1 MAASSASTA
10 TSCASRRPNPED
22 APEERTMKTYVEHP
36 IAGVVYPTAAR
47 AEAALS
53 SGAWV
58 ASTVGEVLR
67 ATARRHPQRT
77 AFIDDDHSISFAEL
91 DDVTERLGAALLT
104 LGLAPGDRAI
114 FQLGTTVET
123 AIALLACFK
132 AGIVPVCS
140 LPQHR
145 EIEIGQLAQQSTARG
160 YFVQADFGTSFDLPA
175 FAESMMMRHPSL
187 EHLVIVRGEHPGAA
201 CLQSLIDSM
210 PLTQA
215 RERLARIPIGLADVL
230 SFQLSGGTT
239 GVPKI
244 IPRFHAEYLGHS
256 AGWMRRYRID
266 AGSRLI
272 WSLPLMHNAGQLY
285 ALIPTAL
292 MGVSVVLM
300 SKVDIPRMLDQIGR
314 HRVTHALSIGP
325 IAPQLVAYPDIAR
338 HDLSSLK
345 LFSTLSRAD
354 TLEAHLGVPCSNLY
368 GITEGLLL
376 GSPADAPAFARH
388 GTQGYSGC
396 ADDEI
401 RLVEPESEQPV
412 PEGRIGELCFRGP
425 SSLTGYFANPEAN
438 AHSFTSDGF
447 YRTGDMVTATRVDGV
462 LHYTF
467 EGRLRDNVNRGGE
480 KIGCEEVE
488 NHVSQHPAVADAR
501 LVPMPDP
508 LYGEKGCIFI
518 IPRPGMQVPDV
529 QTLGQF
535 LVERGLARYKCPE
548 RVVAVEEFPLTRVGK
563 VNKPALKQHIAG
575 ILEQESRS

>member
-1 MAASSASTA
+1 
-10 TSCASRRPNPED
+10 
-22 APEERTMKTYVEHP
+22 MKTHVEHP
-36 IAGVVYPTAAR
+36 IAGVVYPTTAR
-47 AEAALS
+47 AEAGLS

-58 ASTVGEVLR
+58 ASTVGDALR
-67 ATARRHPQRT
+67 ATARRHPQRM
-77 AFIDDDHSISFAEL
+77 AFIGDDHSISFAEL
-91 DDVTERLGAALLT
+91 DEATERLGAALLT
-104 LGLAPGDRAI
+104 LGLAPGDRVI

-145 EIEIGQLAQQSTARG
+145 EIEIGQLAQQSGARG
-160 YFVQADFGTSFDLPA
+160 YFVQADFGTSFELPA
-175 FAESMMMRHPSL
+175 FAESMMACHPSI
-187 EHLVIVRGEHPGAA
+187 EHLVIVRGKRAGAA
-201 CLQSLIDSM
+201 SLQALVDSM
-210 PLTQA
+210 PLTRA
-215 RERLARIPIGLADVL
+215 KDHLARVQIGLADVL

-266 AGSRLI
+266 ADSRLI

-292 MGVSVVLM
+292 TGVPVVLM
-300 SKVDIPRMLDQIGR
+300 PKVDIPHMLDQIGK

-325 IAPQLVAYPDIAR
+325 IAPQLVAYPDIER

-354 TLEAHLGVPCSNLY
+354 TLETRLRVPCSNLY

-376 GSPADAPAFARH
+376 GSPADAPPFARH
-388 GTQGYSGC
+388 HTQGYSGC

-401 RLVEPESEQPV
+401 RLLEPESEQPV

-438 AHSFTSDGF
+438 AKSFTTDGF
-447 YRTGDMVTATRVDGV
+447 YRTGDMVTSHRVDGV

-488 NHVSQHPAVADAR
+488 GHVSQHPAVADAK

-508 LYGEKGCIFI
+508 FYGEKGCIFI
-518 IPRPGMQVPDV
+518 IPRPGMQAPDV

-548 RVVAVEEFPLTRVGK
+548 RVVVVDEFPLTRVGK
-563 VNKPALKQHIAG
+563 VNKPAMKQHIAG
-575 ILEQESRS
+575 ILEQETRS